1 MQLTLPPMA
10 PLKVDGC
17 NADTAAMNL
26 TYPKLGRALKAAA
39 EKAGKAGHGL

>member
-1 MQLTLPPMA
+1 MA

-39 EKAGKAGHGL
+39 EKAGKAGRGL